1 MQAAPMA
8 RLQQKTQAAVT
19 TGPAGA
25 TGIPCAMVLRH
36 IARSPRCAG
45 LCSHRRLRNAFARL
59 DPSVGGSGPHAFA
72 VREAVFAGAHT
83 RAEHPHVHRI
93 PLPTSVTIAS
103 RPSRGIRMRREK
115 HNFLENGSK
124 IFLRGGLDRGNQ
136 VEIAE
141 ENCRFGAVDFEGASF
156 APRRGSI
163 AIRFSL
169 LLA

>member
-25 TGIPCAMVLRH
+25 TGIPCAMVLRL
-36 IARSPRCAG
+36 IARSPRCSG
-45 LCSHRRLRNAFARL
+45 LCSHRRLAKLPAKL

-93 PLPTSVTIAS
+93 LLPTSVTIAS

-115 HNFLENGSK
+115 HIFLENGSK
-124 IFLRGGLDRGNQ
+124 IFLRGGLDRANQ
-136 VEIAE
+136 VEVAG
-141 ENCRFGAVDFEGASF
+141 ENRDFGATVDACRPTNNGGPTS
-156 APRRGSI
+156 RDR
-163 AIRFSL
+163 L
-169 LLA
+169 V

>member
-1 MQAAPMA
+1 
-8 RLQQKTQAAVT
+8 
-19 TGPAGA
+19 
-25 TGIPCAMVLRH
+25 
-36 IARSPRCAG
+36 
-45 LCSHRRLRNAFARL
+45 
-59 DPSVGGSGPHAFA
+59 
-72 VREAVFAGAHT
+72 
-83 RAEHPHVHRI
+83 
-93 PLPTSVTIAS
+93 
-103 RPSRGIRMRREK
+103 MRREK